1 MTEDTLE
8 HRKNT
13 GTKSVDDFRLGEL
26 IITLDDGSVLT
37 LVPTATASRDDLA
50 KLDGKKVDDLL
61 SNDKVRAK
69 VKEELDK
76 LSSEFKGY
84 ERIRNFALIS
94 EDFTQENGMLT
105 PKLSLKRRNVMQK
118 WGGELEKLYK

>member
-1 MTEDTLE
+1 
-8 HRKNT
+8 
-13 GTKSVDDFRLGEL
+13 
-26 IITLDDGSVLT
+26 
-37 LVPTATASRDDLA
+37 
-50 KLDGKKVDDLL
+50 
-61 SNDKVRAK
+61 